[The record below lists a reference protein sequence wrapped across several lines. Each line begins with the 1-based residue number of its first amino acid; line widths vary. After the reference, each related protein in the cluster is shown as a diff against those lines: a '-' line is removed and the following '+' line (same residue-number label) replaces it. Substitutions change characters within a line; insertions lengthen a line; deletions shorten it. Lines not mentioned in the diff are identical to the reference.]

1 MAVSFSTAFQKAILT
16 VILLQDQKLKMV
28 SVFAQLLTPEH
39 NASNASLE
47 VNKLQ
52 NHIKRTNTLTV
63 TCLIMKH
70 SVMVTVFTP
79 SQKPVSVIV
88 YTLVKTVN
96 FV

>member
-1 MAVSFSTAFQKAILT
+1 MR
-16 VILLQDQKLKMV
+16 DQKLKTD
-28 SVFAQLLTPEH
+28 SVFVQLLTLEH
-39 NASNASLE
+39 NASNASRE

-70 SVMVTVFTP
+70 SVTAMVFTP
-79 SQKPVSVIV
+79 SQKPVYAIV
-88 YTLVKTVN
+88 YTQEKTVN